1 MTTMLV
7 LLVAAVC
14 LSAHA
19 VASMPTNA
27 AFDDYFYTHFH
38 PQPKKNWLNDP
49 NGPMY
54 FNDRYHLFFQY
65 NPDGPK
71 WGDMHWYHMVSK
83 DLVHWDH
90 LPVALAP
97 DQPYDCGG
105 IFSGSATI
113 FHNVTTGKD
122 IPILTYSVACGK
134 AIVNAYPADVSDI
147 NLTTWTKPGFNPVIN
162 VPPSVSGGFRDP
174 TTAWQGTD
182 KVWRLLVG
190 CGDGEGTCEYKS
202 KDYVNWT
209 YVGAFHSH
217 GSGMWECP
225 DFYQIPSTDAYVL
238 KASAG
243 GDWWT
248 VGSYK
253 QTDGVSKP
261 DTFVPASGN
270 DIHDDN
276 QKYDFGQFYASKTFF
291 DPVKNRQILFG
302 WVNYRCSTC
311 DWTGIQTFPRKVSL
325 DPANHTKIVTYPIEE
340 ISTLYTNTTTQTL
353 VTVDVGKSVVLGHG
367 VQLDVLL
374 EVAVPKEATTSQAF
388 SVSSLVPV
396 GALAG
401 GQVVK
406 VAVGTSSEVGP
417 YMPGYDLP
425 GGDYLVNNTFGA
437 NVTDP
442 HACQKLCLADPQ
454 RCKAW
459 TFVAP
464 GVQEP
469 SSRCCL
475 KSAVPNPNPHQGM
488 TSGAPA
494 APPPPPGTTT
504 ANIDGVTFSINDG
517 SISLRLLVDHSV
529 VEVYAE
535 GGRVVAT
542 HPFCPPSKGD
552 DGFVFTNS
560 GKAPLT
566 ITKVTVNT
574 VGTANFI
581 PSS

>member
-276 QKYDFGQFYASKTFF
+276 QKYDFGQFYGKLWHTQAST
-291 DPVKNRQILFG
+291 DHI
-302 WVNYRCSTC
+302 CS
-311 DWTGIQTFPRKVSL
+311 R
-325 DPANHTKIVTYPIEE
+325 NTKSETYP
-340 ISTLYTNTTTQTL
+340 LLPYLTTQPPRRFLTPSR
-353 VTVDVGKSVVLGHG
+353 TGKS
-367 VQLDVLL
+367 
-374 EVAVPKEATTSQAF
+374 
-388 SVSSLVPV
+388 
-396 GALAG
+396 
-401 GQVVK
+401 
-406 VAVGTSSEVGP
+406 
-417 YMPGYDLP
+417 
-425 GGDYLVNNTFGA
+425 YLV
-437 NVTDP
+437 
-442 HACQKLCLADPQ
+442 
-454 RCKAW
+454 
-459 TFVAP
+459 
-464 GVQEP
+464 
-469 SSRCCL
+469 
-475 KSAVPNPNPHQGM
+475 
-488 TSGAPA
+488 
-494 APPPPPGTTT
+494 
-504 ANIDGVTFSINDG
+504 G
-517 SISLRLLVDHSV
+517 SITDAQHATGPAYKRFQERSLLIRPIIPRL
-529 VEVYAE
+529 
-535 GGRVVAT
+535 
-542 HPFCPPSKGD
+542 
-552 DGFVFTNS
+552 
-560 GKAPLT
+560 
-566 ITKVTVNT
+566 
-574 VGTANFI
+574 
-581 PSS
+581 